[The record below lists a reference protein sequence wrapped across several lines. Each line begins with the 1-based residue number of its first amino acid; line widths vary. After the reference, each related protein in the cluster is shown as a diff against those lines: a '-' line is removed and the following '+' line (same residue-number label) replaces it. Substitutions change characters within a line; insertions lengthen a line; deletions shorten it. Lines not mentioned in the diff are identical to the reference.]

1 MIMFASTLG
10 DVRMSKRMLQMTQT
24 KVTSHTAPHCATTF
38 YSVEGKGVIDR
49 DRVTQL
55 EKTLGLVVINKPK

>member
-10 DVRMSKRMLQMTQT
+10 DVRKSKNLLQMTQV
-24 KVTSHTAPHCATTF
+24 KVHSHTAPHSGTTF

-49 DRVTQL
+49 HRVMQL
-55 EKTLGLVVINKPK
+55 EKTLGIVINKPK

>member
-10 DVRMSKRMLQMTQT
+10 DVRKSKNLLQMTQT
-24 KVTSHTAPHCATTF
+24 KITPHTAPHSATTF

-49 DRVTQL
+49 HRVMQL
-55 EKTLGLVVINKPK
+55 EKTLGLVINKSK